1 VQCRDERGSGLKSI
15 LAGSGLDRTAIFFL
29 IGGSGL
35 DRTEKMF
42 FCFNVIILNISK
54 FLVVIRFYRFAN
66 WQCNFA
72 INDKST
78 AETIL
83 PFELYPP
90 LPTYNV
96 EF

>member
-1 VQCRDERGSGLKSI
+1 
-15 LAGSGLDRTAIFFL
+15 
-29 IGGSGL
+29 
-35 DRTEKMF
+35 MF